1 MNVRVGALQ
10 GALMGFSVRLL
21 AWRSGAFALMRE
33 AEALKKREASYL
45 LELSFHT
52 E

>member
-33 AEALKKREASYL
+33 AEALKKREAS
-45 LELSFHT
+45 
-52 E
+52 